1 MWSALVAVLGVLGT
15 AGLARRLAA
24 ARSDR
29 EPGVY
34 WLLGLA
40 AFGPAALIEFVG
52 LLGLAGGD
60 GGAPRGFFM
69 APAGLG
75 LLGVIGTDVWV
86 RRLGASG
93 RPRAALAYWLLGA
106 VALAP
111 AWLVGVLLRVSVR
124 P

>member
-15 AGLARRLAA
+15 AGLAKRLAA
-24 ARSDR
+24 ARVDR

-34 WLLGLA
+34 WLVGLA

-52 LLGLAGGD
+52 LLGTAGGD

-69 APAGLG
+69 APVGFG

-86 RRLGASG
+86 RRLGESG
-93 RPRAALAYWLLGA
+93 RSHPALTYWLFGA
-106 VALAP
+106 LALAP
-111 AWLVGVLLRVSVR
+111 AWVIGWLLRASVR